1 MKILFLPR
9 YSRQGAS
16 SRYRLWQYLP
26 LFEREGHAIEVR
38 PLLDSSYLSHLYQ
51 RGRRSVRSLAFGY
64 SRRLFSTIDIGR
76 FDAVICEQ
84 EALPFLPIAAEKL
97 FRRKHVR
104 FFLDFDD
111 AAHIKYTGHPR
122 LQSKISSLMSDAD
135 GVVVGN
141 AYLRSYASQ
150 FTPRVS
156 VIPTVLDISRY
167 PLHPNSASRPNDEVR
182 IGWIGTPSTS
192 AFLQGLSH
200 IFHTLQRRFRNLHF
214 RFVGAAPGMF
224 THGLNADIVEWSEK
238 TEVELLAGCD
248 IGIMPLP
255 DTDFTRGKCGLKLI
269 QYMACWLPTVASPVG
284 ANCEIIEDG
293 KTGFLAA
300 NDQGWISKLSA
311 LIVNSALR
319 REFGGAGRRRVE
331 QRYTLESG
339 FTQWKKMLN
348 GATEPSSEVA
358 MGFTQS
364 PDFVAFGHESRGGT
378 P

>member
-51 RGRRSVRSLAFGY
+51 RGKRSVRSLAFGY
-64 SRRLFSTIDIGR
+64 ARRLFSALDISR

-84 EALPFLPIAAEKL
+84 EALPFLPVAIEKL

-111 AAHIKYTGHPR
+111 AAHIKYAGHPT
-122 LQSKISSLMSDAD
+122 LQSKISSLMNTAD

-141 AYLRSYASQ
+141 ACLRSYASQ

-167 PLHPNSASRPNDEVR
+167 PLHPESAYRPNDEVR

-200 IFHTLQRRFRNLHF
+200 VFHALQKKFCNLHF
-214 RFVGAAPGMF
+214 RFVGAAPGMS
-224 THGLNADIVEWSEK
+224 TLGLNADIVEWSEK

-248 IGIMPLP
+248 LGIMPLP

-293 KTGFLAA
+293 KTGFLAGT
-300 NDQGWISKLSA
+300 DQDWINKLSV
-311 LIVNSALR
+311 LIVNSGLR
-319 REFGGAGRRRVE
+319 RELGSAGRRRVE

-339 FTQWKKMLN
+339 FARWKKVLD
-348 GATEPSSEVA
+348 GALEPSGEVA
-358 MGFTQS
+358 MGLIQS
-364 PDFVAFGHESRGGT
+364 PDFVALGHESRGGVR
-378 P
+378 

>member
-26 LFEREGHAIEVR
+26 LFEREGHTIDVR
-38 PLLDSSYLSHLYQ
+38 PLLDSSYLNHLYQ
-51 RGRRSVRSLAFGY
+51 HGKRSARSLAFGY
-64 SRRLFSTIDIGR
+64 ARRLFSALDMGR

-84 EALPFLPIAAEKL
+84 EVLPFLPVPAEKL
-97 FRRKHVR
+97 FRRKHVK

-111 AAHIKYTGHPR
+111 AAHIKYANHPS
-122 LQSKISSLMSDAD
+122 LQSKISSLMSGAD

-141 AYLRSYASQ
+141 AHLRSYASQ
-150 FTPRVS
+150 FTSRVS

-167 PLHPNSASRPNDEVR
+167 PLHPNSAHRPNGEVR

-192 AFLQGLSH
+192 AFLQGLTH
-200 IFHTLQRRFRNLHF
+200 VFQALQERFRNLHF

-224 THGLNADIVEWSEK
+224 AHGLNVENVAWSEK
-238 TEVELLAGCD
+238 TEVEALAGCD

-284 ANCEIIEDG
+284 ANCEIIEDE

-300 NDQGWISKLSA
+300 SDQDWMNKLSA
-311 LIVNSALR
+311 LIANSELR
-319 REFGGAGRRRVE
+319 RECGTAGRRRVE
-331 QRYTLESG
+331 QRYTLETG
-339 FTQWKKMLN
+339 FAEWKKMLE
-348 GATEPSSEVA
+348 GATEPSGEVA
-358 MGFTQS
+358 MGLAQS
-364 PDFVAFGHESRGGT
+364 PDFVALGHESRGGLR
-378 P
+378 

>member
-9 YSRQGAS
+9 YSRKGAS

-26 LFEREGHAIEVR
+26 LFECEGHTIEVR

-51 RGRRSVRSLAFGY
+51 RGKRSPHLLAFGY
-64 SRRLFSTIDIGR
+64 ARRLFSVLDIGR

-84 EALPFLPIAAEKL
+84 EVMPYLPVAVERL
-97 FRRKHVR
+97 FRRKRVK

-111 AAHIKYTGHPR
+111 AAHIKYAGHPGLR
-122 LQSKISSLMSDAD
+122 SKISSLMSDAD

-141 AYLRSYASQ
+141 AYLRGYASQ
-150 FTPRVS
+150 FTSRVS

-167 PLHPNSASRPNDEVR
+167 PLHPDSAYRPNGEVR

-192 AFLQGLSH
+192 VFLQGLTRV
-200 IFHTLQRRFRNLHF
+200 FHELQRRFRQLHF
-214 RFVGAAPGMF
+214 RFIGAAPGMP
-224 THGLNADIVEWSEK
+224 THGLNVENVAWSEK
-238 TEVELLAGCD
+238 TEVEALVGCD

-300 NDQGWISKLSA
+300 ADQDWINKLSA
-311 LIVNSALR
+311 LIANSGLR
-319 REFGGAGRRRVE
+319 REFGNAGRRRVE
-331 QRYTLESG
+331 QCYTLESG
-339 FTQWKKMLN
+339 FTQWKRMLE
-348 GATEPSSEVA
+348 GAREPSGEVA
-358 MGFTQS
+358 MVSAQS
-364 PDFVAFGHESRGGT
+364 PDFVAFGHESRGGLR
-378 P
+378 